1 MDWTEHFSGWCHPAR
16 SCPYHINRSS
26 VLCASSDT
34 GTPVELPTVAP
45 SSVQFKSCDASVQN
59 EKTHVL
65 SILARHHQPLIEC
78 PDPDSLSQSLPG
90 KARLHCNLN
99 MRIAG
104 LAFPQGSSPAVQMFS
119 LLDFSAV
126 ALGGGVD
133 VRRSYYWV
141 LGNLEGNTVYTV
153 CTAST
158 DERRHDSDAG
168 GRAGGRRT
176 PRTPWHVPEVCACM
190 RICIYVPV
198 RPCAM
203 EKLDEQSCSLADGH
217 ATGSLS

>member
-1 MDWTEHFSGWCHPAR
+1 
-16 SCPYHINRSS
+16 
-26 VLCASSDT
+26 
-34 GTPVELPTVAP
+34 
-45 SSVQFKSCDASVQN
+45 
-59 EKTHVL
+59 
-65 SILARHHQPLIEC
+65 
-78 PDPDSLSQSLPG
+78 
-90 KARLHCNLN
+90 

-203 EKLDEQSCSLADGH
+203 EKLDVRSCSLADGH
-217 ATGSLS
+217 ATGHLHVLCTISPYRPSSAEAADALRYRVVVCSSLSESALQTNAGAQETETAHAYVAASGPNALPTRMRGYAC